1 MLFILTPI
9 LLSAKNLNRG
19 KVPLAGNPAF
29 RQEWLKQ
36 HKGMKGKSKRPEGL
50 MPTEKIDMPTKTIY
64 ICIDC
69 ANVWTVIGDTKP
81 LRCPK
86 CKAILKNQKLK
97 GGIPAFIFDKPR
109 IEDYIY
115 ISPLH

>member
-9 LLSAKNLNRG
+9 LLYAKNLNRG
-19 KVPLAGNPAF
+19 KVPLAGNPEF
-29 RQEWLKQ
+29 RRQW
-36 HKGMKGKSKRPEGL
+36 MKEHRKSKSIRQKGPMGL

-64 ICIDC
+64 MCIDC

-97 GGIPAFIFDKPR
+97 GGIPQFIAPPGALYMESR
-109 IEDYIY
+109 
-115 ISPLH
+115 